1 MQCSALETNMTQVPV
16 VIDPT
21 ISDIAQELDDIGEE
35 FGCARDPSETNEE
48 YGVRIATYLDE
59 MIEELRLT
67 QDKVNELIS

>member
-1 MQCSALETNMTQVPV
+1 MSQIPS

-21 ISDIAQELDDIGEE
+21 LSDIAQELDHIGEE
-35 FGCARDPSETNEE
+35 FGCARDPVETNEE
-48 YGVRIATYLDE
+48 YGIRVVCYLDE